1 VTNTT
6 IGPYRIL
13 SQLGKGGMGEV
24 WLAEDTRLDRK
35 VAVKVLPADLASDA
49 DRRQRFEQ
57 EARAAAALNHPNIA
71 AIHDVGVEA
80 GEGQRVHYMVQEL
93 LEGETLR
100 ETISR
105 GPLPLEKALQLAVE
119 IAEALKA
126 AHRAGIVH
134 RDLKPENIFVT
145 RDGHAKVLDFGLA
158 KLMEFALPSGT
169 GPSMS
174 PTMTMAGQILG
185 TAGYMSPEQVRG
197 EEVDERAD
205 LFALGCVLYEMLTGK
220 QAFGGANVHESL
232 SRILSDAH
240 DPLPR
245 LSGSD
250 AHLDWFLDKLLAKD
264 REQRYQSAADA
275 VVDLRRLERSDRS
288 EITAPTGPA
297 TTTAP
302 APRRSPLAWLLAAVA
317 ALALG
322 AIGAWQ
328 LKPSARAARAPDVR
342 FEIMLPPGE
351 QFSSNYNR
359 VVTIS
364 PDSKLIAYLS
374 EGLRIRPLNAS
385 TTREIPGT
393 VSARAPAFSADS
405 RQIAFWDTGHIK
417 RAAVDGGV
425 PIVVAALPERPMGMH
440 WSDDGFIYVGRAD
453 KGIWKVSQSG
463 GELEQVLALENG
475 EYAHGPE
482 PLPGGEWILFSR
494 STGVRSWTDGAIVAQ
509 SIDSNERRVLVERG
523 REARYLPSGYLTY
536 VQDDSLFA
544 APFDLRRMEVTGA
557 AVAMETGV
565 HTSNEDET
573 GASGYDISDDG
584 VLAYAPP
591 SGVGALVARLSFFDA
606 EGSRRTLPF
615 AARRYGAARLSPD
628 GKRVAAHVRD
638 IDGTHIWLMSVER
651 EGMQRLTTEGLNV
664 SPVWSPDGRWVY
676 FASSRAGSTDI
687 WRRPADLSSPAERV
701 AEIDGAEVPAS
712 TDGRWLYYSTM
723 APGNSDIGR
732 VSLSGD
738 SKVEVLVDSR
748 ADEIYPRVSPDGEY
762 FCFQSDETGR
772 WDIHVMEIETGRRW
786 IVSSVQG
793 YWPNWTLDGSRIIYM
808 AESSTVYTV
817 DVERT
822 PTFSADE
829 PTLMFNLGRIGVG
842 NVMDAS
848 ADGEQLLVAFAESM
862 GSRDTRPR
870 VHVVLNWTDR
880 IEARLATDGA
890 AR

>member
-6 IGPYRIL
+6 LGPYRIL

-71 AIHDVGVEA
+71 AIHDVGVET
-80 GEGQRVHYMVQEL
+80 GEGQPVHYMVQEL

-145 RDGHAKVLDFGLA
+145 RDGHPKVLDFGLA

-174 PTMTMAGQILG
+174 PTVTMAGQILG

-205 LFALGCVLYEMLTGK
+205 LFALGCVLYEMLTGS

-232 SRILSDAH
+232 SRILSGEH

-245 LSGSD
+245 SSGSD

-275 VVDLRRLERSDRS
+275 VVDLRRLERSDRA
-288 EITAPTGPA
+288 ETTAPAGPA

-328 LKPSARAARAPDVR
+328 LKPSARAAGVPDVR
-342 FEIMLPPGE
+342 FEMMLPPGE

-364 PDSKLIAYLS
+364 PDSKWVAYLS
-374 EGLRIRPLNAS
+374 EGLVIRPLNDNV
-385 TTREIPGT
+385 TQKIPGT
-393 VSARAPAFSADS
+393 LSARSPAFSADS

-417 RAAVDGGV
+417 RVAVDGGV
-425 PIVVAALPERPMGMH
+425 PIVVVALPKRPMGMH

-453 KGIWKVSQSG
+453 QGIWRVSQSG
-463 GELEQVLALENG
+463 GELEQVLALEKG
-475 EYAHGPE
+475 EFAHGPE
-482 PLPGGEWILFSR
+482 PLPGGEWMLFSL
-494 STGVRSWTDGAIVAQ
+494 STDVRAW
-509 SIDSNERRVLVERG
+509 
-523 REARYLPSGYLTY
+523 
-536 VQDDSLFA
+536 
-544 APFDLRRMEVTGA
+544 
-557 AVAMETGV
+557 
-565 HTSNEDET
+565 
-573 GASGYDISDDG
+573 
-584 VLAYAPP
+584 
-591 SGVGALVARLSFFDA
+591 
-606 EGSRRTLPF
+606 
-615 AARRYGAARLSPD
+615 
-628 GKRVAAHVRD
+628 
-638 IDGTHIWLMSVER
+638 
-651 EGMQRLTTEGLNV
+651 TEGKIV
-664 SPVWSPDGRWVY
+664 GG
-676 FASSRAGSTDI
+676 AG
-687 WRRPADLSSPAERV
+687 A
-701 AEIDGAEVPAS
+701 
-712 TDGRWLYYSTM
+712 
-723 APGNSDIGR
+723 
-732 VSLSGD
+732 
-738 SKVEVLVDSR
+738 
-748 ADEIYPRVSPDGEY
+748 
-762 FCFQSDETGR
+762 
-772 WDIHVMEIETGRRW
+772 
-786 IVSSVQG
+786 
-793 YWPNWTLDGSRIIYM
+793 
-808 AESSTVYTV
+808 
-817 DVERT
+817 
-822 PTFSADE
+822 
-829 PTLMFNLGRIGVG
+829 
-842 NVMDAS
+842 
-848 ADGEQLLVAFAESM
+848 
-862 GSRDTRPR
+862 
-870 VHVVLNWTDR
+870 
-880 IEARLATDGA
+880 
-890 AR
+890 